1 MSEDEG
7 QIQFS
12 KEDQEH
18 PQGAQNASTAER
30 ELGGH
35 CRYAMGD

>member
-7 QIQFS
+7 RIQFS
-12 KEDQEH
+12 KVDLEH
-18 PQGAQNASTAER
+18 PEGEQNTSTPER
-30 ELGGH
+30 GLGGH